1 MFVRRCILKGM
12 TLGNPLLIVDLPK
25 TLFSFAIMH
34 VLVATTKSVPKFDF
48 ATGVKGPGRPR
59 RQRRQGTPS
68 LKKKV
73 YL

>member
-34 VLVATTKSVPKFDF
+34 VLVATTKSS
-48 ATGVKGPGRPR
+48 GVKGPGRPR
-59 RQRRQGTPS
+59 RQRRQGTLP
-68 LKKKV
+68 
-73 YL
+73 